1 MQAGAGTRVHS
12 QHATSFSADKVRFRG
27 RRCLVQ
33 GSELGLLVWL
43 PCCPPHLPG
52 QGRRKSRSS
61 GLTLLPPAAPP

>member
-43 PCCPPHLPG
+43 PCCPPTSPARDAERAG
-52 QGRRKSRSS
+52 AQG
-61 GLTLLPPAAPP
+61 